1 MLLPRLRFSI
11 LYPTI
16 LVPPVLVGGDHAKVM
31 QFLKALT
38 TLGVDGG
45 PGYAGTNHDVYMIMS
60 VCLHYQ

>member
-1 MLLPRLRFSI
+1 M
-11 LYPTI
+11 

-45 PGYAGTNHDVYMIMS
+45 PGYAVTNESFYYITVPVELHDLGGEIK
-60 VCLHYQ
+60 LQFF